1 MTQPE
6 YDDKVN
12 VIADHSI
19 RLAYKAATF
28 RRQYDPVMY
37 HREEEV
43 IFLQNILFSLSYYD
57 VDSDLFTDIELRDL
71 FALATQVIQYCPS

>member
-1 MTQPE
+1 MTQAE

-12 VIADHSI
+12 AIADHSI
-19 RLAYKAATF
+19 RLAYKSAKL
-28 RRQYDPVMY
+28 RRRYDPAVY
-37 HREEEV
+37 WREAEI

-57 VDSDLFTDIELRDL
+57 VDSGLFTDTELRDL

>member
-1 MTQPE
+1 MTQFE
-6 YDDKVN
+6 YDNKVN

-19 RLAYKAATF
+19 RLAYKSAIF
-28 RRQYDPVMY
+28 RRQYDPVVY
-37 HREEEV
+37 QREEEV

-57 VDSDLFTDIELRDL
+57 VDSGFFTDDELRDL